1 MQSRSACQDQSH
13 FEVCNHEFKVSPV
26 SIFMAFLTPLSVF
39 QVQARN
45 MCRVA
50 FNHAEILLEG
60 RSLMLQFKY
69 SFRILELKETLEDF
83 YYL

>member
-1 MQSRSACQDQSH
+1 
-13 FEVCNHEFKVSPV
+13 
-26 SIFMAFLTPLSVF
+26 
-39 QVQARN
+39 

-60 RSLMLQFKY
+60 RLLMLQFKY
-69 SFRILELKETLEDF
+69 IFRILEVKEMLEDF